1 MPHYTDEQRRTVEHF
16 DAESSF
22 WHDAYHSDARS
33 FASYR
38 LKKQHNFV
46 LEHIASIPNTSYVLD
61 VGCGAGVTV
70 LALAERGYHAGGIDI
85 VPKMIER
92 ANTEAQA
99 RGISADFRVAL
110 AEALPYPDASFDVL
124 IALGLLGNI
133 VDDRPAL
140 REMRRVL
147 KPRGRV
153 LLTMPNLF
161 ALDLLVAL
169 PRSLPIMLGAT
180 RLRQPLRVIGN
191 AGRRL
196 TGRQPKDVA
205 SLRFNQ
211 CVPPPTYI
219 RHLKQHGFGE
229 VRTFPLTFGPF
240 KPFGFRIFSDTLSI
254 AHSETLARWVERH
267 HAFGWASSIL
277 VYEALAA

>member
-1 MPHYTDEQRRTVEHF
+1 MPYTEEQRRTIEHF
-16 DAESSF
+16 DAESDF
-22 WHDAYHSDARS
+22 WRDAYQPDQHT

-38 LKKQHNFV
+38 LKKQHQFV
-46 LEHIASIPNTSYVLD
+46 LNHIARAPNVTRILD

-70 LALAERGYHAGGIDI
+70 LELAHAGYQASGIDI
-85 VPKMIER
+85 APKMIER
-92 ANTEAQA
+92 AQAEAQA
-99 RGISADFRVAL
+99 QQITADFRVAL

-147 KPRGRV
+147 KPGGRV
-153 LLTMPNLF
+153 LLTMPNLL

-191 AGRRL
+191 AGRL
-196 TGRQPKDVA
+196 LLGRQPKDVA
-205 SLRFNQ
+205 ALRFNQ
-211 CVPPPTYI
+211 CVAPQTYI
-219 RHLKQHGFGE
+219 RHLQRHGFGE

-240 KPFGFRIFSDTLSI
+240 KPFGFGVFSDKLSI
-254 AHSETLARWVERH
+254 QNSETLAGWARQGRF
-267 HAFGWASSIL
+267 FGWASSIL
-277 VYEALAA
+277 VYEAVAA